1 VGYHWS
7 IHQLTGYFD
16 AVVSEQD
23 EARAVRLA
31 MDQAVEA
38 LGADFG
44 ALVLGE
50 RVAACVGLGRHSPPL
65 DLLSAAPGFGM
76 LDLPR
81 LGRIH
86 CASARLGANMIG
98 HLVIGRCEEEFDGE
112 ERQLLQGMTSILGL
126 ALRSLRTLQTERT
139 LRAEHQ
145 REAAA
150 RLALLHTV
158 GQRQR
163 LVESLLTIQK
173 AISHRAP
180 LQSVLDAVTGSAA
193 QLLDDDFVALVLN
206 EEALGRKRI
215 VSSTPS
221 KPVAV
226 AGDELVMR
234 AAAACTLTG
243 TVVTSVDESGVT
255 ALAAPVHIQGTPTGS
270 LVTVL
275 SAASKVDLDDRRGLL
290 AAFAEQAS
298 LALTD
303 SQTVEAM
310 VVAHLDSLTGLP
322 NRTLFL
328 DSLKR
333 ALHRA
338 VRQQTGVTVLFIDLN
353 RFKDINDSMG
363 HAAGD
368 QLLCGVAARIR
379 ASLRTEE
386 TAARL
391 GGDEFAVLL
400 EQTFG
405 DEAGHV
411 VSERILSALQ
421 QPILIDGCEI
431 QASAS
436 IGIAT
441 SEQSEPTADAV
452 MRNADVAMYTAKRSG
467 ARRAVGF
474 EAGMHAETM
483 RDLELRSD
491 LARAIDRGE
500 LRLHYQPLM
509 NMRTNKAVGVEA
521 LVRWQHPRLGLIPP
535 NVFIPIAESSGGM
548 VEIGEWVLLESC
560 RQAMIWR
567 TGALSDIALS
577 VNVSTRQ
584 LDERGF
590 ADMVRGVLSTTGLP
604 PNALTLEITESAL
617 MRDPERTMAR
627 LTPLRALGVT
637 VAIDDFGTGYSSLA
651 WLQRLPADQLK
662 IDKAFVDALEVGPQ
676 GPAIVRTIV
685 ELARTLE
692 LEIVAEGIETEGQR
706 QLLCGLG
713 CNLGQGYLYSK
724 PLVAAAV
731 VPFFEAHARDA
742 ARALASAMSSVCP
755 LAA

>member
-1 VGYHWS
+1 MGYHWS

-16 AVVSEQD
+16 AVISEQD

-31 MDQAVEA
+31 LDQAVEA

-50 RVAACVGLGRHSPPL
+50 RVVACVGLGRHPPPL
-65 DLLSAAPGFGM
+65 DLLSGSPGFGV
-76 LDLPR
+76 LELPR
-81 LGRIH
+81 LGRVH
-86 CASARLGANMIG
+86 GASARLGGSMIG
-98 HLVIGRCEEEFDGE
+98 HLVLGRCEDEFDGE

-180 LQSVLDAVTGSAA
+180 LQSVLDAVTRSAA

-206 EEALGRKRI
+206 EVALGRKRI
-215 VSSTPS
+215 VSSTQPN
-221 KPVAV
+221 PTAV
-226 AGDELVMR
+226 AEDELVMR
-234 AAAACTLTG
+234 AAAACTMTG
-243 TVVTSVDESGVT
+243 VLVTSVDVSGVT
-255 ALAAPVHIQGTPTGS
+255 ALAAPVHIEGTPTGS

-303 SQTVEAM
+303 SHTVEAM

-368 QLLCGVAARIR
+368 QLLCGVAERIR
-379 ASLRTEE
+379 TSLRVEE

-400 EQTFG
+400 EQTSG
-405 DEAGHV
+405 HEAGRV

-421 QPILIDGCEI
+421 QPILVDGREI

-452 MRNADVAMYTAKRSG
+452 MRNADVAMYAAKRTG
-467 ARRAVGF
+467 ARHAVGF
-474 EAGMHAETM
+474 EDSMHAETM
-483 RDLELRSD
+483 HDLELRND
-491 LARAIDRGE
+491 LARAVDRGE
-500 LRLHYQPLM
+500 LWLHYQPLM
-509 NMRTNKAVGVEA
+509 NMSADKPVGVEA
-521 LVRWQHPRLGLIPP
+521 LVRWQHPRLQLIPP
-535 NVFIPIAESSGGM
+535 NVFIPIAESSGGI

-567 TGALSDIALS
+567 TGPLSDIALS

-584 LDERGF
+584 LDEKGF
-590 ADMVRGVLSTTGLP
+590 VDMVRSVLSATGLP

-662 IDKAFVDALEVGPQ
+662 IDKAFVEALEVGPQ
-676 GPAIVRTIV
+676 GRAIVRTIV

-692 LEIVAEGIETEGQR
+692 LEIVAEGIET
-706 QLLCGLG
+706 
-713 CNLGQGYLYSK
+713 
-724 PLVAAAV
+724 
-731 VPFFEAHARDA
+731 
-742 ARALASAMSSVCP
+742 
-755 LAA
+755 